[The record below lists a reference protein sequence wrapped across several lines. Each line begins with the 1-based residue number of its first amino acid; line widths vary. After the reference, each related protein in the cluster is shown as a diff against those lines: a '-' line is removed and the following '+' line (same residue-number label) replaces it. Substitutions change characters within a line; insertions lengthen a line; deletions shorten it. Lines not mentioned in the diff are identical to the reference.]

1 MAEASTTLTRITV
14 CADYGGSLAWRV
26 QPEAADLGED
36 FSRSCGAVLTNGR
49 LDDRHQ
55 LALQRTMMPLS
66 TLPQTL
72 DDIVGGV
79 FNLEIDGHGSESPPG
94 RMLSSMPVDA

>member
-1 MAEASTTLTRITV
+1 MALASR
-14 CADYGGSLAWRV
+14 GRV
-26 QPEAADLGED
+26 QSEATDLGED
-36 FSRSCGAVLTNGR
+36 FSRAGGAVFTNSR

-79 FNLEIDGHGSESPPG
+79 S
-94 RMLSSMPVDA
+94 